1 MKKINLF
8 IFIAVS
14 VFVSACDNSKQS
26 SEAVPAEVLPK
37 EDKIAIGT
45 DIKSLTKPNTE
56 KQRQSL
62 AQQYQQD
69 NKTGSEQGKE
79 KKADDK
85 SGAAADYQ
93 QISWEDLEI
102 PGQGMDEVLEKFEKE
117 IESIPEGSLKEKE
130 VMGRL
135 QAALNSAPVN
145 PELDKKKIK
154 LSGFVSPL
162 EIDEKLGLV
171 KEF

>member
-69 NKTGSEQGKE
+69 SEQGKE

-85 SGAAADYQ
+85 SAAADYQ

-117 IESIPEGSLKEKE
+117 IESIPE
-130 VMGRL
+130 V
-135 QAALNSAPVN
+135 V
-145 PELDKKKIK
+145 
-154 LSGFVSPL
+154 
-162 EIDEKLGLV
+162 
-171 KEF
+171 